1 MKKYSTFLAAI
12 LFALCTATSCQ
23 TKSDRIDELKD
34 FVQEIANDGKDY
46 TEEQWEKVDEKFE
59 DLLEEVESYKDLTP
73 EEVKEIARIQ
83 GEYAA
88 VAIKK
93 NSKKLMKEME
103 KAGEKLDGFLDGLKE
118 EMKEE

>member
-12 LFALCTATSCQ
+12 LFALCAATSCQ

>member
-12 LFALCTATSCQ
+12 LFALCAATSCQ

-46 TEEQWEKVDEKFE
+46 TEEQWEKVDDRFE
-59 DLLEEVESYKDLTP
+59 DLLENIESYKDLTP

-88 VAIKK
+88 IAIKK

-103 KAGEKLDGFLDGLKE
+103 KAGETLDGFLDGLKE
-118 EMKEE
+118 EMKDE